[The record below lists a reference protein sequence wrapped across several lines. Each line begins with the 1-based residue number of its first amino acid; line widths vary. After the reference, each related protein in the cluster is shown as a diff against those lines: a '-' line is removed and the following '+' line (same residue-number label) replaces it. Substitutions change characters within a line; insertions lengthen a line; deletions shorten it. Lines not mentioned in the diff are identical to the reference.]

1 MDYAIWWRSTW
12 TYLFQDSRSQIATAI
27 TNFHSDVMVIMLF
40 VVGFVLWI
48 LTRTRILRMKAQRT
62 YRITHGRRIEIIWTL
77 LPRLAVSSI
86 ALPSWT
92 LLYST
97 DRIPGERTNPFD
109 LTIKVTGRQWYW
121 CYEYG
126 LDLREDVER
135 PSFESYMTR
144 ERDLPQGG
152 LRLLEV
158 DNRVVTP
165 RNRMIRVLVTRGD
178 VIHSWAVP
186 SLGVKCDAIPGRLN
200 QVFFLRNREGVFTG
214 QCSELCGTY
223 HRFIPIVVERIGME
237 HALVWLTERM
247 DSLDRM
253 DFGTSLT

>member
-1 MDYAIWWRSTW
+1 MGWRSTW

-144 ERDLPQGG
+144 D
-152 LRLLEV
+152 
-158 DNRVVTP
+158 
-165 RNRMIRVLVTRGD
+165 LVTRGD

-214 QCSELCGTY
+214 QCSELCG
-223 HRFIPIVVERIGME
+223 
-237 HALVWLTERM
+237 A
-247 DSLDRM
+247 
-253 DFGTSLT
+253 